1 MILVADVKWIKIV
14 TDIFDD
20 DKILLIESMPEAD
33 SIIVIWFKLLCLAG
47 KQNNSG
53 VFLLNGRIPFTDEM
67 FATIFRRPLNTVRL
81 ALKTFEQFGMI
92 EIINDT
98 VTIPKWEKH
107 QKLDALEASREAT
120 KLRVRRYRDKQ
131 KQLTDGCN
139 VTVTSSNADRIDK
152 NREDK
157 SIEDKNTSYSCPEP
171 SKDASTPPVYTLPL
185 NDGTNHE
192 ITSEDYEKYKRLYP
206 SVDVMA
212 EFRKMDG
219 WFDGHPSRRKTRK
232 GIRRFINS
240 WLGKEQDN
248 GGTKHN
254 SVSTTPPP
262 PPPKVVPKPVQAPT
276 PPAQDEEPKN
286 VRRQV
291 TLKDDDNR
299 LVGFLYEDG
308 EIVVI
313 RKEGR
318 FTHAD
323 VGPFGMKRINI
334 SGYRSVKRWEDA
346 TCDPGTQLSDFFP

>member
-1 MILVADVKWIKIV
+1 MADREFKGIWIPKEIWLDERLNPLEKVILFEVDSLDRGEDGCYASNEYIAKFCSCSTWKVSTAISKLIDLGYIRLES
-14 TDIFDD
+14 FDGRQRVL
-20 DKILLIESMPEAD
+20 KS
-33 SIIVIWFKLLCLAG
+33 CLVFSTKQPLENPKSDLG
-47 KQNNSG
+47 KSKAINNS
-53 VFLLNGRIPFTDEM
+53 LI
-67 FATIFRRPLNTVRL
+67 NT
-81 ALKTFEQFGMI
+81 
-92 EIINDT
+92 
-98 VTIPKWEKH
+98 
-107 QKLDALEASREAT
+107 
-120 KLRVRRYRDKQ
+120 RDYN
-131 KQLTDGCN
+131 L
-139 VTVTSSNADRIDK
+139 
-152 NREDK
+152 
-157 SIEDKNTSYSCPEP
+157 NTSYSCPEP
-171 SKDASTPPVYTLPL
+171 SKVASTPPVYTLPL

-192 ITSEDYEKYKRLYP
+192 ITSEDYEKYRRLYP

-219 WFDGHPSRRKTRK
+219 WFDGHPTKRKTRQ

-240 WLGKEQDN
+240 WLSKEQDK
-248 GGTKHN
+248 GGTKHD

-262 PPPKVVPKPVQAPT
+262 PPPKPVPMPARAPK

-299 LVGFLYEDG
+299 LVGLLYEDG

-334 SGYRSVKRWEDA
+334 SGYRSAKRWEDA
-346 TCDPGTQLSDFFP
+346 TCDPDTQLSDFFP